1 MLREQIPMDFY
12 GDIYKAKTSRRRLH
26 DVEEGPRDSGDKNDD
41 GSSIVVLV
49 DQSIRSSPGIQV
61 SLLSA
66 LMLWCLITANMA
78 SFYQLEGELLRLGL
92 RSSPIA
98 RAY

>member
-1 MLREQIPMDFY
+1 ME
-12 GDIYKAKTSRRRLH
+12 IYKAKTSPRRLH
-26 DVEEGPRDSGDKNDD
+26 DVEEGRRDSGDKNDD

-61 SLLSA
+61 SLLST
-66 LMLWCLITANMA
+66 LILWCLITANMA
-78 SFYQLEGELLRLGL
+78 SFYQLEGELLRLEL

-98 RAY
+98 RGY